1 LGLEDKLASAQANI
15 TAFKIST
22 DQLQSQ
28 LADLRAVND
37 ELRGAQTLYDLWRT
51 TVLVSLGIAAA
62 LALALLLTWGRARD
76 AERHNVILLNEAQ
89 VMHTAF

>member
-1 LGLEDKLASAQANI
+1 
-15 TAFKIST
+15 
-22 DQLQSQ
+22 
-28 LADLRAVND
+28 
-37 ELRGAQTLYDLWRT
+37 
-51 TVLVSLGIAAA
+51 LVSLGIAAA